1 VIRAVIDTNAL
12 VSAAIK
18 PRGEAGRIVNHLRH
32 DRFTLLYS
40 TALLEE
46 LVGVLNRPH
55 LRDKYQLTPHYLH
68 RFLHVIRLRGEKI
81 EPTHKVT
88 ICRDPDD
95 NMFLEV
101 ALSGS
106 ADYVVSND
114 QDLLTL
120 SPYEDIS
127 IITPP
132 LFLQQ
137 LDGDL

>member
-18 PRGEAGRIVNHLRH
+18 PRGEAGR
-32 DRFTLLYS
+32 
-40 TALLEE
+40 
-46 LVGVLNRPH
+46 
-55 LRDKYQLTPHYLH
+55 
-68 RFLHVIRLRGEKI
+68 
-81 EPTHKVT
+81 
-88 ICRDPDD
+88 DD

-101 ALSGS
+101 ALSGL

-114 QDLLTL
+114 GDLLTL
-120 SPYEDIS
+120 SPFEGIP